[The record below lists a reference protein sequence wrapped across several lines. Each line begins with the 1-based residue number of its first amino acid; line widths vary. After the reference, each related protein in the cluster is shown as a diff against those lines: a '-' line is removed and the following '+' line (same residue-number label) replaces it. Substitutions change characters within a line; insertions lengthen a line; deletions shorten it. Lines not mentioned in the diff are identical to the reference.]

1 MIIKSLLLLQMVG
14 SKIARLGVLFN
25 VDQHVHL
32 PSLIFVK
39 VFDIAAS
46 SYRFVKQ
53 YFVLMKLYLVG

>member
-1 MIIKSLLLLQMVG
+1 MVG

-25 VDQHVHL
+25 ANQDLHS

-39 VFDIAAS
+39 VFEIAAS

-53 YFVLMKLYLVG
+53 SFILIEHFAKLVDENV